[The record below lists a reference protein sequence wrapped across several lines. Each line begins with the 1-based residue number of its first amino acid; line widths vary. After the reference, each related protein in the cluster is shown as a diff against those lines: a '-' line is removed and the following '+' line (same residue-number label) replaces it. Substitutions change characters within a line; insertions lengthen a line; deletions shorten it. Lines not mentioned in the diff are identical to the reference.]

1 MTMKDSNSTAGCREF
16 RYLLGVYVVGA
27 IDPAD
32 RALVDDHLPG
42 CQACRDELAGLAGL
56 PAMLSRV
63 PGPDVERLG
72 LEPGALSEDPPPPGD
87 LLNSLLRKV
96 SLRRRSRFW
105 RGAITVAAAAAV
117 AAAGATAAVDL
128 AMPHPPA
135 HTAVASG
142 ANSHT
147 GVAAVVDYAATPW
160 GGTAMRVQVT
170 GIPAGTRC
178 QFWMSGTNGRTYAGT
193 WTIQPGYGRQGWY
206 SVASRAASGS
216 VRSFQITS
224 SGKVLLTIP
233 AS

>member
-16 RYLLGVYVVGA
+16 RHLLGVYVVGA

-63 PGPDVERLG
+63 PAPDVERLG
-72 LEPGALSEDPPPPGD
+72 LESGALVEDPPPGD

-96 SLRRRSRFW
+96 SLRRRSRLW
-105 RGAITVAAAAAV
+105 RGAITVAAAAAI

-128 AMPHPPA
+128 AMPRPPA
-135 HTAVASG
+135 HSEVASG
-142 ANSHT
+142 ANTHS

-160 GGTAMRVQVT
+160 GGTTMRVQVT
-170 GIPAGTRC
+170 GIPLGTRC
-178 QFWMSGTNGRTYAGT
+178 QFWMLGSSGRTFAGT
-193 WTIQPGYGRQGWY
+193 WTIQPGYGQGWY
-206 SVASRAASGS
+206 SVASRAASSS

-224 SGKVLLTIP
+224 NGKVLVTIP
-233 AS
+233 AT

>member
-1 MTMKDSNSTAGCREF
+1 MTMKDGNSTAGCREF

-32 RALVDDHLPG
+32 RALVDDHLPD

-63 PGPDVERLG
+63 PGPDVERLS
-72 LEPGALSEDPPPPGD
+72 LESGALVEDPPPPGD

-96 SLRRRSRFW
+96 SLRRRNRLW
-105 RGAITVAAAAAV
+105 RGAITVAAAAAI

-128 AMPHPPA
+128 AMPRPPA
-135 HTAVASG
+135 HTDVASG
-142 ANSHT
+142 ANSRT
-147 GVAAVVDYAATPW
+147 GVAAVVDYAASPW
-160 GGTAMRVQVT
+160 GGTTMRVQVT
-170 GIPAGTRC
+170 GVGPGTTC
-178 QFWMSGTNGRTYAGT
+178 QFWTVGPNGRTYAGT
-193 WTIQPGYGRQGWY
+193 WTIQPGYGQGWY

-224 SGKVLLTIP
+224 SGKVLVTIP